1 MKTNRVLKTLIDILF
16 ILHCVGLIGFLFI
29 LPFGIFSINIAE
41 APVTSYKELT
51 ELPIL
56 YWMGIALSFLS
67 YIIFLFGLYY
77 LRRTANYVLNNNFM
91 QIQVIENL
99 KRSGN
104 MFSIAGVFLMVTYAI
119 FWLSRLSLGTIKLTY
134 GTNLMIP
141 LFLIIIGL
149 FFILQSNALFKAKSI
164 KEENDLTI

>member
-1 MKTNRVLKTLIDILF
+1 
-16 ILHCVGLIGFLFI
+16 
-29 LPFGIFSINIAE
+29 
-41 APVTSYKELT
+41 
-51 ELPIL
+51 
-56 YWMGIALSFLS
+56 
-67 YIIFLFGLYY
+67 
-77 LRRTANYVLNNNFM
+77 M